1 MAIRTPK
8 YAEAGTN
15 AWRKVE
21 GMTGDRRISRKL
33 KGKVLTFEL
42 PRYTYIA

>member
-21 GMTGDRRISRKL
+21 EVTGDRRTSRKL
-33 KGKVLTFEL
+33 KGKVLTYAL
-42 PRYTYIA
+42 HRYTCIA